1 MCEIKQKGKLAK
13 TASFAL
19 TTATTEE
26 KNAALE
32 AISEQLLQD
41 QKTILEANQKDLEQ
55 GKANGLTEA
64 VLDRIMLDENRIKA
78 MAKDRKSTRLNSSHV
93 SISYAVFCLKKKT
106 TKSTNDHI
114 AEQAQ
119 RLKDIMG
126 ATGGVDAE
134 EAADAHHTQESGGA
148 GATPAAS
155 AHPHAH

>member
-1 MCEIKQKGKLAK
+1 MSEIKQKGKLAK
-13 TASFAL
+13 TASFTL

-78 MAKDRKSTRLNSSHV
+78 IIRSRT
-93 SISYAVFCLKKKT
+93 
-106 TKSTNDHI
+106 
-114 AEQAQ
+114 
-119 RLKDIMG
+119 
-126 ATGGVDAE
+126 
-134 EAADAHHTQESGGA
+134 
-148 GATPAAS
+148 AS
-155 AHPHAH
+155 VRPFAFPCSRSF